1 MDLVSGS
8 NNSFSLDLFRTLS
21 RAQPGQN
28 LFISPLSISS
38 AMAMVYQG
46 ARGDT
51 AAQMAQALS
60 FTPGQDVHGG
70 FQSLNSQ
77 IRATSSSCT
86 LKLANRLFGER
97 SLGFLPEF
105 LDSTQK
111 FYQAELKPLDFM
123 GAAEESRAEING
135 WVEQQ
140 TESKIQELLQPGA
153 ITPTTRLALVNALY
167 FKGDWMWRFGAAD
180 TREMP
185 FHSPKDGTKPVQMM
199 HQVKKMP
206 YNYVPEL
213 ELQVLELPYQS
224 QELSMFVLL
233 PEKSSNGSDPLLKVQ
248 DALTPEKL
256 EEWTSREAMD
266 AGAEVHVH
274 LPRFRLE
281 DQHELKEPLAQ
292 LGMRHLFC
300 ADTADLSGICGQGGL
315 FLSTVVH
322 KTLVEVNE
330 EGSEA
335 VGASAAV
342 ASFCMLREEHFMADH
357 PFLFFIKHHQSK
369 AVLFMGRFSSP
380 Q

>member
-1 MDLVSGS
+1 MDPVSGS
-8 NNSFSLDLFRTLS
+8 NNSFGLDLFRTLS
-21 RAQPGQN
+21 RAEPAQN

-46 ARGDT
+46 ARGHT

-105 LDSTQK
+105 LDGTLK

-135 WVEQQ
+135 WVERQ

-167 FKGDWMWRFGAAD
+167 FKGDWMWRFDAAD

-185 FHSPKDGTKPVQMM
+185 FHSPKDGAKPVQMM

-233 PEKSSNGSDPLLKVQ
+233 PEKSGGGSDPLLKVQ

-292 LGMRHLFC
+292 LGMRRLFC
-300 ADTADLSGICGQGGL
+300 ADTADLSGVCGRGGL
-315 FLSTVVH
+315 FLSAAVH
-322 KTLVEVNE
+322 RAVVEVNE

-335 VGASAAV
+335 AGASAAV
-342 ASFCMLREEHFMADH
+342 ASFCMLREEHFVADH